1 MASSSSRG
9 RRGTLGARRTAKD
22 SAVNKIFVGLLCL
35 IAAATLAAAGA
46 GAETLEEALA
56 LAYRNNP
63 TLLAQRAALRATDEQ
78 VPQALAGWRPSVTAT
93 GELGR
98 KAIESESGF
107 FTSKE
112 TRTPES
118 YTLTLSQPIYRGGR
132 TVAATRQAKNLVLAD
147 RARLAEV
154 EQDVLLQAATAY
166 MDVWRARAIV
176 DLALS
181 NERRLERT
189 VQAARDRF
197 EVGVVTLTDVAQAKA
212 RLSSAIAERIRAQ
225 GDLAGVRAAYLNVVG
240 APPGSLAAPRP
251 LSGLAESEAAARDI
265 AAAGHPALLRSIHA
279 ERAARAD
286 ARAAFGGLLP
296 EVSLDAE
303 LRRAEDQSSK
313 GSLSESASV
322 SARLTI
328 PLYQAGGEY
337 SRVRAARQVAAQ
349 RRIEIER
356 SRRSVIENVTRTW
369 ETLQTTRA
377 QITALVDAVH
387 AAEIA
392 HEGVEQEA
400 TVGTRTTL
408 DVLDAEQELFDATVD
423 LVLAQRDEVVASYAL
438 AAAIGRLS
446 ARALGLP
453 VNIYDEHQHYE
464 AVRGKLWGLGSG
476 N

>member
-1 MASSSSRG
+1 M
-9 RRGTLGARRTAKD
+9 
-22 SAVNKIFVGLLCL
+22 NKLFVGLLCL
-35 IAAATLAAAGA
+35 VAAATLAAAGA
-46 GAETLEEALA
+46 GAETLGEALA

-78 VPQALAGWRPSVTAT
+78 VPQALAGWRPTVTAT
-93 GELGR
+93 GELG
-98 KAIESESGF
+98 KKLVDSKSGF
-107 FTSKE
+107 FTSEE

-118 YTLTLSQPIYRGGR
+118 YALTLSQPIYRGGR

-166 MDVWRARAIV
+166 MDVWRDRAIV

-197 EVGVVTLTDVAQAKA
+197 EVGVVTLTDVAQAEA
-212 RLSSAIAERIRAQ
+212 RLSSGIAERIRAQ
-225 GDLAGVRAAYLNVVG
+225 GDLAGVRAA
-240 APPGSLAAPRP
+240 
-251 LSGLAESEAAARDI
+251 
-265 AAAGHPALLRSIHA
+265 
-279 ERAARAD
+279 
-286 ARAAFGGLLP
+286 FGVLLP

-313 GSLSESASV
+313 GSLSESASI

-337 SRVRAARQVAAQ
+337 SRVRAARAVAAQ
-349 RRIEIER
+349 RRLEIER

-377 QITALVDAVH
+377 QITALGDAVD

-392 HEGVEQEA
+392 FEGVEQEA
-400 TVGTRTTL
+400 AVGTRTTL
-408 DVLDAEQELFDATVD
+408 DVLDAEQELFDAKVD

-446 ARALGLP
+446 ARTLGLR
-453 VNIYDEHQHYE
+453 VDIYDELRHYE

-476 N
+476 D